1 MRKYFFLF
9 LLLSVSSASVYAQA
23 YVYGKTVDSI
33 SGNIIALST
42 VSNLTKGKSVVS
54 DYNGR
59 FTIVVEEGDRLVA
72 SYAGYDFVPILVTE
86 KMLNDTMTVRLNELE
101 TSLPN
106 ATVTAK
112 SMYSRYQIDSMQ
124 RRLQYKNV
132 LDQPNTTTIGG
143 PVDGSGFGISLSL
156 DRFTK
161 KEKQKRRAKGLFE
174 MMEESAYVDSRFSGA
189 NVAEYTGLKNDGLVQ
204 FMNLYRPSY
213 DWLRSHPSDGDF
225 KEYINKQLKAYRK
238 VPGSKLRGA

>member
-1 MRKYFFLF
+1 MRNF
-9 LLLSVSSASVYAQA
+9 LLLLLIFGFSSASVFGQA
-23 YVYGKTVDSI
+23 YVYGKTVDSAT
-33 SGNIIALST
+33 SKIIALATITNIS
-42 VSNLTKGKSVVS
+42 KGKSVVS
-54 DYNGR
+54 DYGGR

-72 SYAGYDFVPILVTE
+72 SYSGYDFVSILVAAN
-86 KMLNDTMTVRLNELE
+86 MLNDTMTVKLNELS

-112 SMYSRYQIDSMQ
+112 SMFTRYQIDSMQ

-132 LDQPNTTTIGG
+132 LDQPNTTAIGG

-156 DRFTK
+156 DRFSK
-161 KEKQKRRAKGLFE
+161 KEKQKRRAKDVFE
-174 MMEESAYVDSRFSGA
+174 IMEESAYVDYRFSGS
-189 NVAEYTGLKNDGLVQ
+189 NVSEYTGLKGDGLVQ

-213 DWLRSHPSDGDF
+213 DWLRSHTSDDDF

-238 VPGSKLRGA
+238 VPGNKLSGS

>member
-1 MRKYFFLF
+1 MRNYLFF
-9 LLLSVSSASVYAQA
+9 LLLMVFGSSDVFSQA
-23 YVYGKTVDSI
+23 YVYGKTVDSATNKVVALATI
-33 SGNIIALST
+33 SNI
-42 VSNLTKGKSVVS
+42 TKGKFVVS
-54 DYNGR
+54 DYDGR

-72 SYAGYDFVPILVTE
+72 SYSGYDFVSILVAAN
-86 KMLNDTMTVRLNELE
+86 MLNDTMTVKLNELT

-112 SMYSRYQIDSMQ
+112 SMFTRYQIDSMQ

-132 LDQPNTTTIGG
+132 LDQPNTTAIGG

-156 DRFTK
+156 DRFSK
-161 KEKQKRRAKGLFE
+161 KEKQKRRAKDVFE
-174 MMEESAYVDSRFSGA
+174 IMEESAYVDYRFSGA
-189 NVAEYTGLKNDGLVQ
+189 NVSEYTGLKGSGLVQ

-213 DWLRSHPSDGDF
+213 DWLRAHQSDDDF

-238 VPGSKLRGA
+238 VPGNKLSGT